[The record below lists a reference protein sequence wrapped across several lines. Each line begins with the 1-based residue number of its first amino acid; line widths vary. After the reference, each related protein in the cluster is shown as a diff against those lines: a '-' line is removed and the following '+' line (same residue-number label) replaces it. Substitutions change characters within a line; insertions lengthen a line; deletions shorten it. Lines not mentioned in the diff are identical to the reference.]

1 MPVGMTKET
10 GRGHAFLV
18 GAGIL
23 CSRLFGLARQRVFS
37 HYFGL
42 SDAADIFSA
51 ALRVPNFLQNL
62 FGEGVLSASFIP
74 VYARLLAQNKQEDAD
89 RLAGAIAAVLAL
101 IISVIVALG
110 VMATPYLLWAIAPGY
125 TGEKRELTILIVRIL
140 FPGTGI
146 LVWSAWCLGI
156 LNSHH
161 KFFLSYAAPVV
172 WNLSMILTML
182 IFRDLAADRL
192 IVYLAWGTVLGCL
205 LQFLVQLG
213 PVLKLVP
220 GMRLKL
226 DFRSAHVQQVGG
238 SFFGVAI
245 GRGVVQIS
253 AFVDQAIST
262 LLGSGAIAGMTTASS
277 VNLLPVSLFGMAIS
291 ASELPTLSRLAGDEM
306 NADIATKLAARL
318 NNGLERIAFFI
329 VPSAM
334 AFFALG
340 NVVVAALYQSGAFTS
355 KDSYYVWA
363 ILAGSGVGLLAS
375 TFGRL
380 YASTYYAMRD
390 TRTPLRFALVR
401 LAFTVVLGLASAL
414 WLPKVL
420 GIPMQWGAV
429 GLTASAGVA
438 GWIEFH
444 LLRTTMNR
452 KLGPT
457 GVSAAMMVKLW
468 GAASLAAFL
477 AYVVE
482 RYMPSRGPIIT
493 ALFVLSTYG
502 VAYFG
507 LTYLLRIRVCVELLG
522 KIMRRAGIGR

>member
-1 MPVGMTKET
+1 MTKEA
-10 GRGHAFLV
+10 GRGHALLV

-23 CSRLFGLARQRVFS
+23 CSRLFGLVRQRVFS

-74 VYARLLAQNKQEDAD
+74 VYARLLAQHKEEEAD
-89 RLAGAIAAVLAL
+89 HLAGAIAAALAL
-101 IISVIVALG
+101 IIAVIVALG
-110 VMATPYLLWAIAPGY
+110 VWATPSLLWLIAPGY
-125 TGEKRELTILIVRIL
+125 VGEKRELTILIVRIL

-182 IFRDLAADRL
+182 IFRRLDADRL

-220 GMRLKL
+220 GMRLRL
-226 DFRSAHVQQVGG
+226 DLRSLHVRQVGG
-238 SFFGVAI
+238 SFLGVAV

-253 AFVDQAIST
+253 AFIDQAIAT

-277 VNLLPVSLFGMAIS
+277 INLLPVSLFGMAIS
-291 ASELPTLSRLAGDEM
+291 ASELPTLSRMAGEEV
-306 NADIATKLAARL
+306 NEEVAAKLSIRL
-318 NNGLERIAFFI
+318 NGGLERIAFFI

-340 NVVVAALYQSGAFTS
+340 NVVVAALYQSGAFTR

-380 YASTYYAMRD
+380 YASTYYALRD

-401 LAFTVVLGLASAL
+401 LVFTVILGLASAL
-414 WLPKVL
+414 LLPGML
-420 GIPMQWGAV
+420 GLAPQWGAV

-444 LLRTTMNR
+444 LLRR
-452 KLGPT
+452 KLNRRLGYT
-457 GVSAAMMVKLW
+457 GVPATMMAKLW
-468 GAASLAAFL
+468 MAAGLSALAACGVE
-477 AYVVE
+477 YV
-482 RYMPSRGPIIT
+482 MPGRGPIVT
-493 ALFVLSTYG
+493 AMVVLATYG

-507 LTYLLRIRVCVELLG
+507 VTYLLRIKVCVDVLSKFFARLG
-522 KIMRRAGIGR
+522 MR

>member
-1 MPVGMTKET
+1 MTKEA

-23 CSRLFGLARQRVFS
+23 CSRLFGLVRQRVFS

-89 RLAGAIAAVLAL
+89 KLAGAIAAVLAL

-110 VMATPYLLWAIAPGY
+110 VLATPYLLWLIAPGY

-182 IFRDLAADRL
+182 IFRHLDANHL

-213 PVLKLVP
+213 PVLKLAP
-220 GMRLKL
+220 GMRFRL
-226 DFRSAHVQQVGG
+226 DLRSAHVRQVGG
-238 SFFGVAI
+238 SFLGVAI

-291 ASELPTLSRLAGDEM
+291 ASELPTLSRMAGDE
-306 NADIATKLAARL
+306 ADADVAAKLAVRL

-401 LAFTVVLGLASAL
+401 LVFTAVLGLASAL
-414 WLPKVL
+414 LLPRIL
-420 GIPMQWGAV
+420 GIPLQWGAV

-444 LLRTTMNR
+444 LLRRKMNK
-452 KLGPT
+452 KLGAT
-457 GVSAAMMVKLW
+457 GVSIAMMGKLW
-468 GAASLAAFL
+468 AAAGVAASAAC
-477 AYVVE
+477 VVE
-482 RYMPSRGPIIT
+482 YFMPHHGPILT
-493 ALFVLSTYG
+493 AVFVLATYG
-502 VAYFG
+502 VAYFA
-507 LTYLLRIRVCVELLG
+507 LTYLLRIKMCMELIG
-522 KIMRRAGIGR
+522 KFTKRMGVG

>member
-1 MPVGMTKET
+1 MTKEA
-10 GRGHAFLV
+10 GRGHALLV

-23 CSRLFGLARQRVFS
+23 CSRLFGLVRQRVFS

-74 VYARLLAQNKQEDAD
+74 VYARLLAQHKQEEAD
-89 RLAGAIAAVLAL
+89 RLAGAIAAALAV

-110 VMATPYLLWAIAPGY
+110 VLATPYLLWAIAPGY

-172 WNLSMILTML
+172 WNLSMILTMVF
-182 IFRDLAADRL
+182 FRHLDADHL

-220 GMRLKL
+220 GMRLRL
-226 DFRSAHVQQVGG
+226 DLRDMHVKQVGG
-238 SFFGVAI
+238 SFVGVAI

-277 VNLLPVSLFGMAIS
+277 INLLPVSLFGMAIS
-291 ASELPTLSRLAGDEM
+291 ASELPTLSRMAGDELDA
-306 NADIATKLAARL
+306 NVIARLSARL

-340 NVVVAALYQSGAFTS
+340 NVVVAALYQSGAFTA

-380 YASTYYAMRD
+380 YASTYYALRD
-390 TRTPLRFALVR
+390 TRTPLRFAMVR
-401 LAFTVVLGLASAL
+401 LLFTAVLGLGSAL
-414 WLPKVL
+414 LVPRLL

-444 LLRTTMNR
+444 LLRRKLNK

-457 GVSAAMMVKLW
+457 GVSIAMMAKLW
-468 GAASLAAFL
+468 AAAALAALAACTVEHFL
-477 AYVVE
+477 
-482 RYMPSRGPIIT
+482 PGHGPIVT
-493 ALFVLSTYG
+493 AMVVLSIYG
-502 VAYFG
+502 IAYFG
-507 LTYLLRIRVCVELLG
+507 ITYLLRIKVCVDVLG
-522 KIMRRAGIGR
+522 KILRRIGIG

>member
-1 MPVGMTKET
+1 MTKDA
-10 GRGHAFLV
+10 GRGHALLV

-23 CSRLFGLARQRVFS
+23 CSRLFGLVRQRVFA
-37 HYFGL
+37 HFFGL

-74 VYARLLAQNKQEDAD
+74 VYARLLAQHKQEEAD
-89 RLAGAIAAVLAL
+89 RLAGAIFAILAL

-110 VMATPYLLWAIAPGY
+110 ILATPYLLWLIAPGY

-161 KFFLSYAAPVV
+161 KFFLSYAAPVI
-172 WNLSMILTML
+172 WNLSMILSML
-182 IFRDLAADRL
+182 IFHHLDANRL

-220 GMRLKL
+220 NLRLRL
-226 DFRSAHVQQVGG
+226 DLQSLHVKQVGG
-238 SFFGVAI
+238 SFLGVAV

-262 LLGSGAIAGMTTASS
+262 LLGSGAVAGMTTAASI
-277 VNLLPVSLFGMAIS
+277 NLLPVSLFGMAVS
-291 ASELPTLSRLAGDEM
+291 ASELPTLSRMAGEHVDEEV
-306 NADIATKLAARL
+306 AAKLSARL

-340 NVVVAALYQSGAFTS
+340 NVIVAALYQTGAFTA

-380 YASTYYAMRD
+380 YSSTYYAMRD
-390 TRTPLRFALVR
+390 TRTPLRYALVR

-414 WLPKVL
+414 SMPKLL

-444 LLRTTMNR
+444 LLRRKMNR
-452 KLGPT
+452 RLGRT
-457 GVSAAMMVKLW
+457 GVTVSMMVKLW
-468 GAASLAAFL
+468 TAAVVAALLAWA
-477 AYVVE
+477 VE
-482 RYMPSRGPIIT
+482 RGMPAWGPIAT
-493 ALFVLSTYG
+493 AAFVLSTYG
-502 VAYFG
+502 MAYF
-507 LTYLLRIRVCVELLG
+507 LMTFLLHVRTCREVVQ
-522 KIMRRAGIGR
+522 KAMRRLGVGRP

>member
-1 MPVGMTKET
+1 M
-10 GRGHAFLV
+10 V

-74 VYARLLAQNKQEDAD
+74 VYARLLAQHKQEDAD
-89 RLAGAIAAVLAL
+89 RLAGAIFAILAL
-101 IISVIVALG
+101 IISIIVALG
-110 VMATPYLLWAIAPGY
+110 VLAAPYLIWLIAPGY

-161 KFFLSYAAPVV
+161 KFFLSYAAPVI
-172 WNLSMILTML
+172 WNLSMIVTML
-182 IFRDLAADRL
+182 VFRHLDADRL
-192 IVYLAWGTVLGCL
+192 IVYLAWGTVLGCV

-220 GMRLKL
+220 GLRLRL
-226 DFRSAHVQQVGG
+226 DFRSLHVKQVGG
-238 SFFGVAI
+238 SFIGVAV

-277 VNLLPVSLFGMAIS
+277 INLLPVSLFGMAVS
-291 ASELPTLSRLAGDEM
+291 ASELPTLSRMAGDHVDAET
-306 NADIATKLAARL
+306 AAKLSVRL

-340 NVVVAALYQSGAFTS
+340 NVIVAALYQSGAFTS

-380 YASTYYAMRD
+380 YSSTYYAMRD
-390 TRTPLRFALVR
+390 TRSPLRFAMVR
-401 LAFTVVLGLASAL
+401 LMFTAVLGLGSAL
-414 WLPKVL
+414 LGPRML
-420 GIPMQWGAV
+420 GIPLQWGAV

-444 LLRTTMNR
+444 LLRRKMN
-452 KLGPT
+452 KMLGAT
-457 GVSAAMMVKLW
+457 GVALPMMIKLW
-468 GAASLAAFL
+468 GAAILAAL
-477 AYVVE
+477 AACSIEHYLPP
-482 RYMPSRGPIIT
+482 YGPIGT
-493 ALFVLSTYG
+493 ALVVLSTYG
-502 VAYFG
+502 IAYFAI
-507 LTYLLRIRVCVELLG
+507 TFLLHVAVCREVVG
-522 KIMRRAGIGR
+522 KVMRRIGMG